1 MAFSAPD
8 KNDDDQGDHDEK
20 EVVEPPGDS
29 SNTIPEKE
37 STPGSPKHFKKS
49 STCSSSSSVAIDD
62 TNCKDQINLDVLE
75 KKNNNNNGLAAERS
89 QWVLNA
95 PEPPGLW
102 QELVDSVK
110 ETISSCGNKYSSLM
124 NQSLTKRVVSV
135 HQQIFPI
142 LVWGRNYKATMFK
155 HDLMAGLTIASLCI
169 PQVNYLISHVLK
181 FFFFSKVLTVVC
193 FQWQSIG
200 YATLAKLEPQYG
212 LCKS

>member
-8 KNDDDQGDHDEK
+8 KNDDDHGDHDEK

-29 SNTIPEKE
+29 CNTTTEKE
-37 STPGSPKHFKKS
+37 SSPSSPKHFKKS
-49 STCSSSSSVAIDD
+49 STCSSSSSVANIDD
-62 TNCKDQINLDVLE
+62 TSCKDQIMLDVLE
-75 KKNNNNNGLAAERS
+75 NKKKNNNNSPAAERS

-102 QELVDSVK
+102 QELMDSVK

-142 LVWGRNYKATMFK
+142 LVWGRNYKVTKFK

-169 PQVNYLISHVLK
+169 PQVD
-181 FFFFSKVLTVVC
+181 
-193 FQWQSIG
+193 
-200 YATLAKLEPQYG
+200 
-212 LCKS
+212 